1 MPKAAMTDNKPERS
15 GRPIDQG
22 KAYVRY
28 SAMAF
33 QMLFIILAGVAGGW
47 WADSATGW
55 KFPIFTV
62 LLSMISVGMAIYYAT
77 NDLLKKKK

>member
-1 MPKAAMTDNKPERS
+1 MTDSKEERK
-15 GRPIDQG
+15 GKLPDQL
-22 KAYVRY
+22 KTYARY

-55 KFPIFTV
+55 QFPLFTV
-62 LLSMISVGMAIYYAT
+62 VLSGLSVALAIYYAT
-77 NDLLKKKK
+77 KDLLNKKNKS